1 MCPVME
7 PAAPSPDRARL
18 YARMLLEAWERSDS
32 NALQCAIQNISAI
45 MDSSLLPDEMERVEI
60 IHEVGRFMGECMQ
73 ARASSGDV
81 TVGIHLLRHFAS
93 STQITSST

>member
-1 MCPVME
+1 MRPVME
-7 PAAPSPDRARL
+7 PASASPGCAQL

-32 NALQCAIQNISAI
+32 RALQSAVQHISAT
-45 MDSSLLPDEMERVEI
+45 MDASLLPDEMERFEI

-73 ARASSGDV
+73 ARLSSGDV

-93 STQITSST
+93 SPQITSST